1 MRREERRSK
10 LISAFQLWWLRYSP
24 TKAKRWTQTSPRTR
38 SDISDQEMETGEFK
52 GDDDRMDVDGEGD
65 KGERQGRTKK
75 KDKAVKRK
83 IAAESSSSESSPE
96 R

>member
-1 MRREERRSK
+1 MAVAILTNKSQAMDTDESSK
-10 LISAFQLWWLRYSP
+10 
-24 TKAKRWTQTSPRTR
+24 

-52 GDDDRMDVDGEGD
+52 GDNDRMDVDGEGD
-65 KGERQGRTKK
+65 KGERQGRMKK

-83 IAAESSSSESSPE
+83 IAAKSSSSKSSPE